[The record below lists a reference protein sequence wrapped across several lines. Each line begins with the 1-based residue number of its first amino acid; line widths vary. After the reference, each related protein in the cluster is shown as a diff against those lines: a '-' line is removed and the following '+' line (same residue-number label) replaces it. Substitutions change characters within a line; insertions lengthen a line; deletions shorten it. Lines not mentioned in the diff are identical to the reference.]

1 MLPERVIEL
10 LRVQRG
16 VIATR
21 QLGALS
27 TSDRRRVLEREPEL
41 ERLTPRVLR
50 HRVSDRSREQHLM
63 AAVLDAGNGA
73 GLWGKS
79 AAALWGFGRFRS
91 PTPHVGTPRT
101 VVRGE
106 RLGQV
111 HLLRNVGPEA
121 MTTHLDIPVGR
132 PEETVLW
139 LAGMWTH
146 RWGPGGFDI
155 AVARTAATL
164 DHAWRSRLIDG
175 HRIHRLCER
184 SGGRGRS
191 GIVVFREVLRTRP
204 PDYKP
209 AGSALEDRFES
220 TLPAGMR
227 QRLERQVCV
236 GGDDAL
242 IGVVDYRHRNRPLIV
257 EINGEAV
264 HSPITARAADAERY
278 DRLVAAGYEV
288 MVVWEYDVFHQ
299 PHRIVAAL
307 AEVEAGPVRPRVIRP
322 TRAPWE
328 SW

>member
-1 MLPERVIEL
+1 MLPEPVVHL
-10 LRVQRG
+10 LRTQRG
-16 VIATR
+16 LVATR
-21 QLGALS
+21 QLGCLP
-27 TSDRRRVLEREPEL
+27 DRQRRRILEREPEL

-50 HRVSDRSREQHLM
+50 HLVSERSREQHLT
-63 AAVLDAGNGA
+63 AAVLDAGADA

-91 PTPHVGTPRT
+91 ARPHVGIPRT
-101 VVRGE
+101 VVRGA

-111 HLLRNVGPEA
+111 HVLRHVGAEA
-121 MTTHLDIPVGR
+121 MTTHVDIPVGR

-146 RWGPGGFDI
+146 RWGPNGFDI
-155 AVARTAATL
+155 AVERTAATL

-175 HRIHRLCER
+175 PRIHALCDR

-191 GIVVFREVLRTRP
+191 GIVVLREVLRTRP
-204 PDYKP
+204 PDYRP

-220 TLPAGMR
+220 TLPTGLCE
-227 QRLERQVCV
+227 RLERQVAV
-236 GGDDAL
+236 GGDVGR
-242 IGVVDYRHRNRPLIV
+242 IGVVDYRHRCRPLIV

-264 HSPITARAADAERY
+264 HSSITARTADAERY
-278 DRLVAAGYEV
+278 QDLVAAGFEV

-307 AEVEAGPVRPRVIRP
+307 NEVEAGPFEPRVIRP

>member
-1 MLPERVIEL
+1 VLPEPVVHL

-16 VIATR
+16 VVGTK
-21 QLGALS
+21 QLRALP
-27 TSDRRRVLEREPEL
+27 TAERRRILEREPEL

-50 HRVSDRSREQHLM
+50 HRVVDRSREQHLM
-63 AAVLDAGNGA
+63 AAVLDTGDDA

-91 PTPHVGTPRT
+91 ATPHVGTPRT
-101 VVRGE
+101 LVRSPQ
-106 RLGQV
+106 LGQV
-111 HLLRNVGPEA
+111 HLLRHLTPEA
-121 MTTHLDIPVGR
+121 MTTHLDIPVSR

-146 RWGPGGFDI
+146 RWGPNGFDI
-155 AVARTAATL
+155 AVLRTAATL

-175 HRIHRLCER
+175 HRIHALCER

-209 AGSALEDRFES
+209 AGSALEERFES
-220 TLPAGMR
+220 SLPTDLR
-227 QRLERQVCV
+227 NRLERQVCV
-236 GGDDAL
+236 GGDDAR
-242 IGVVDYRHRNRPLIV
+242 IGVVDYRHRTRALIV

-278 DRLVAAGYEV
+278 GDLVAAGFEV

-299 PHRIVAAL
+299 PRRIVAAL
-307 AEVEAGPVRPRVIRP
+307 REVEAGPFEPRVIRP

>member
-1 MLPERVIEL
+1 MLPESVVHM
-10 LRVQRG
+10 LRVQSG
-16 VIATR
+16 LVATW
-21 QLGALS
+21 QLHMLPTAE
-27 TSDRRRVLEREPEL
+27 RRRILEREPEL

-50 HRVSDRSREQHLM
+50 HLVADRSREQHLL
-63 AAVLDAGNGA
+63 AAVLDTGDEA
-73 GLWGKS
+73 GLWSKS

-91 PTPHVGTPRT
+91 ATPHVGTPRT
-101 VVRGE
+101 VVRGS

-111 HLLRNVGPEA
+111 HLLRHLGPEA

-146 RWGPGGFDI
+146 RWGPNGFDI

-175 HRIHRLCER
+175 HRIHALCER

-220 TLPAGMR
+220 TLPSDLR
-227 QRLERQVCV
+227 DRLERQVPV
-236 GGDDAL
+236 GDDGR
-242 IGVVDYRHRNRPLIV
+242 IGVVDYRHRRRPLV
-257 EINGEAV
+257 LEINGEAV
-264 HSPITARAADAERY
+264 HSPITARTADAERY
-278 DRLVAAGYEV
+278 EDLVHAGFEV

-307 AEVEAGPVRPRVIRP
+307 REVEASPFEPRVIRP

>member
-1 MLPERVIEL
+1 
-10 LRVQRG
+10 
-16 VIATR
+16 
-21 QLGALS
+21 
-27 TSDRRRVLEREPEL
+27 
-41 ERLTPRVLR
+41 
-50 HRVSDRSREQHLM
+50 M
-63 AAVLDAGNGA
+63 AAVLDVDEGA

-79 AAALWGFGRFRS
+79 GAALWGFGRFRS
-91 PTPHVGTPRT
+91 ATPHVGTPRT
-101 VVRGE
+101 AVRGE

-111 HLLRNVGPEA
+111 HLLRHLEPGA

-175 HRIHRLCER
+175 NRIHALCER

-204 PDYKP
+204 PGYKP

-220 TLPAGMR
+220 TLPSTLR
-227 QRLERQVCV
+227 DDLERQVGV
-236 GGDDAL
+236 GGEDAP
-242 IGVVDYRHRNRPLIV
+242 IGVVDYRHRRRPLLL

-264 HSPITARAADAERY
+264 HSPITARNADAERY
-278 DRLVAAGYEV
+278 AGLVAAGFEV

-307 AEVEAGPVRPRVIRP
+307 GEVLAGPFEPRVIRP

>member
-1 MLPERVIEL
+1 MLPEPVVNL

-16 VIATR
+16 LIATW
-21 QLGALS
+21 QLRTLPAAE
-27 TSDRRRVLEREPEL
+27 RRRILEREPEL
-41 ERLTPRVLR
+41 EHVTPRVLR
-50 HRVSDRSREQHLM
+50 HRVVDRSREQHLM
-63 AAVLDAGNGA
+63 AAVLDTGDDA

-91 PTPHVGTPRT
+91 ARPHVGTPRT
-101 VVRGE
+101 AVRGE

-111 HLLRNVGPEA
+111 HLLRHLGPAA

-146 RWGPGGFDI
+146 RWGPNGFDI
-155 AVARTAATL
+155 AVMRTAATL

-175 HRIHRLCER
+175 DRIHALCER

-209 AGSALEDRFES
+209 SGSALEDRFES
-220 TLPAGMR
+220 TLPPDVR
-227 QRLERQVCV
+227 DNLERQVAV
-236 GGDDAL
+236 GGGEAL
-242 IGVVDYRHRNRPLIV
+242 IGVVDYRHRRRPLIL

-264 HSPITARAADAERY
+264 HSPITARTADAERY
-278 DRLVAAGYEV
+278 AKLVEAGFEV

-299 PHRIVAAL
+299 PHRIVAAMR
-307 AEVEAGPVRPRVIRP
+307 EVEASPFEPRVIRP